1 MRYNRC
7 HFTWMSRKFQG
18 RKLTMKY
25 PFRKLKK
32 RQGWEARGRSV
43 KRHLLEGWRDSKIP
57 LRDEM
62 AAGHPESQEAASLSP
77 PATAPSSSTAQSGQ
91 ETASGEAES
100 RAPTPSLMPDGNE
113 LDGTMRP
120 IILSSG
126 REDRTSIVTV
136 AVHLLC
142 LIATPWVSSI
152 LFLPTLCFG

>member
-1 MRYNRC
+1 
-7 HFTWMSRKFQG
+7 
-18 RKLTMKY
+18 MKY

-91 ETASGEAES
+91 GTASGEAES
-100 RAPTPSLMPDGNE
+100 RAPTPSLMPDGNV
-113 LDGTMRP
+113 LDGTMTP

-136 AVHLLC
+136 PVHLLC
-142 LIATPWVSSI
+142 LIVAPRVSLI